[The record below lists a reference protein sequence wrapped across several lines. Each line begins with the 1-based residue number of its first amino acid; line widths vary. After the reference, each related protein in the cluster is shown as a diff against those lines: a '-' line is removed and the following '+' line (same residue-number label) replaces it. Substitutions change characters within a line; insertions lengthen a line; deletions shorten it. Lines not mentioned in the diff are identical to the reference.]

1 MRTTVISLLCLL
13 LMSSAASAQ
22 TPFPTSGATY
32 VTAYKEG
39 TNCSPT
45 GYKFYTLNATTG
57 AQSSTPFLTT
67 STTTEINGIGLN
79 TDGYGYG
86 IQYDRAGNVS
96 PCSFSNFTLIRF
108 DAAGNVTKLG
118 AIAPPQGGT
127 AVTAAIGFV
136 VPSNRFVMFATV
148 GSTVYM
154 GFINNIPSL
163 TASTDTLTPQYF
175 PLSFNCTGKQYADFA
190 LNPIDGKFYT
200 YGTYQNGASYEG
212 TLMKLDP
219 ETQIVSCVGAAG
231 TGIFTNANDNFG
243 GVMFDSNGDMVGLNI
258 NTKKLYKINVTTGT
272 PGAVSYMSTVSA
284 ATGTIRGDLGSN
296 AIGSTPIALPLALLR
311 FNGKHEGRSDRLA
324 WTTDNEPFASF
335 EIQSSYDGRSFST
348 QGSVSGEHYTSGA
361 TGSKEYVWHA
371 GVRAPYYRLKMI
383 EFSGR
388 ASYSGVVSLGKTG
401 DDEATVSLYPN
412 PASDVLVIE
421 CPSAGAVTLCNAL
434 GSVMLQAALSDARN
448 TVDISR
454 LPEGVYNATVEC
466 GTARTVR
473 KVIVQR

>member
-1 MRTTVISLLCLL
+1 MQKIATSLLCLL

-22 TPFPTSGATY
+22 TLFPTTGTTY
-32 VTAYKEG
+32 IAAYKEG

-57 AQSSTPFLTT
+57 AQSSTPFYTT

-86 IQYDRAGNVS
+86 IQYDRIGNVS
-96 PCSFSNFTLIRF
+96 PCTFSNFTLIRF
-108 DAAGNVTKLG
+108 DAAGNVTNLG

-127 AVTAAIGFV
+127 AITPAIGFV

-175 PLSFNCTGKQYADFA
+175 PLTFNCTGKQYADFA
-190 LNPIDGKFYT
+190 LNPLDGKFYT
-200 YGTYQNGASYEG
+200 YGTYQNGTSYEG
-212 TLMKLDP
+212 SLMMLDP
-219 ETQIVSCVGAAG
+219 ETQIVTCVGTAA
-231 TGIFTNANDNFG
+231 TGIFTSANDNFG
-243 GVMFDSNGDMVGLNI
+243 GVMFDSNGDMIGLNI

-272 PGAVSYMSTVSA
+272 PGTVSYISTVSA

-296 AIGSTPIALPLALLR
+296 AIGSTPIALPLALLQ
-311 FNGKHEGRSDRLA
+311 FKGAHEGRGDRLA
-324 WTTDNEPFASF
+324 WKTDNDPFASF

-348 QGSVSGEHYTSGA
+348 QGSLAGELYTSGA
-361 TGSKEYVWHA
+361 DGSKDYVWHA
-371 GVRAPYYRLKMI
+371 DIRAPYYRLKMI

-388 ASYSGVVSLGKTG
+388 ASYSGVISLGKT
-401 DDEATVSLYPN
+401 DDNEATLSIYPN
-412 PASDVLVIE
+412 PANDVLVIE
-421 CPSAGAVTLCNAL
+421 CPSAGAITLCNAL
-434 GSVMLQAALSDARN
+434 GSVMLSATLSEARD
-448 TVDISR
+448 TLDISR
-454 LPEGVYNATVEC
+454 LPAGVYIATIDY
-466 GTARTVR
+466 GAARSIRRIV
-473 KVIVQR
+473 VQR